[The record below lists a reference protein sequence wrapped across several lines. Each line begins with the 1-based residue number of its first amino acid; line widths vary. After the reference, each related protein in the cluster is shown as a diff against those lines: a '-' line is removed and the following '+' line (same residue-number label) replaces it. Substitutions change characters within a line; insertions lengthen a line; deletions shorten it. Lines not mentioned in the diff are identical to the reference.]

1 MKRLVFELK
10 TTSALPCLEAVREF
24 IGQVCRNLNLVDQ
37 VTYEIKN
44 ALDEI
49 YINIVE
55 HAYEG
60 SSGLISIKC
69 YLDNKKLSFVFRD
82 WGRPYAFP
90 KKRRIDL
97 RRIVKEGF
105 SRGLGLPMVYR
116 LMDRVV
122 YRPGQ
127 GSNEHILEKNILL
140 AKEG

>member
-1 MKRLVFELK
+1 MFELK
-10 TTSALPCLEAVREF
+10 TTSALPCLQAVREF
-24 IGQVCRNLNLVDQ
+24 VGHVCLGLNLVEQ
-37 VTYEIKN
+37 ATYEIKN
-44 ALDEI
+44 ALDEV

-60 SSGLISIKC
+60 CSGLISIKC
-69 YLDNKKLSFVFRD
+69 YLDNKKISFVFKD
-82 WGRPYAFP
+82 WGKQYAFP
-90 KKRRIDL
+90 KKRKIDL

-122 YRPGQ
+122 YRPGES
-127 GSNEHILEKNILL
+127 SNEHVLEKNIVK